1 MSEMIIKNQEVKKPT
16 SNNELLGLMKTLIAG
31 TSTPKSTSD
40 SKPLYKLTEIY
51 LAEKKGLL
59 AARTYD
65 QVTSNLERF
74 CEIIG
79 FEKDSVN
86 LDSDDLD
93 KYCNVIKNI
102 PKNFNNNKKSIRPTD
117 SKLLSDF

>member
-1 MSEMIIKNQEVKKPT
+1 MSEMIIKNQEVKKWA
-16 SNNELLGLMKTLIAG
+16 SNNELQGLMKTLVAS

-65 QVTSNLERF
+65 
-74 CEIIG
+74 
-79 FEKDSVN
+79 
-86 LDSDDLD
+86 
-93 KYCNVIKNI
+93 
-102 PKNFNNNKKSIRPTD
+102 
-117 SKLLSDF
+117 